1 MNVEGGLRCFC
12 VQSFDTR
19 AKVFGFVRS
28 RDCIPSK
35 TGGVL
40 THEVGMSICESPEKL
55 VIFEVIVSSLMFSLS
70 GHVNL
75 KLSMASF
82 AAVLRQDSMLR
93 RGRRASDCDAR
104 DARTSAICA
113 S

>member
-1 MNVEGGLRCFC
+1 
-12 VQSFDTR
+12 
-19 AKVFGFVRS
+19 
-28 RDCIPSK
+28 
-35 TGGVL
+35 
-40 THEVGMSICESPEKL
+40 MSICESPWKS
-55 VIFEVIVSSLMFSLS
+55 VIFEAIVVSLVFSLS

-82 AAVLRQDSMLR
+82 AAVLRQDSILR

-104 DARTSAICA
+104 DARTSAVCA